1 MHICIYVYSQTY
13 AKKMLTMLSWEHS
26 TFMTVRSRYVQT
38 GTNLSRVTITVYC
51 NYTAGQIYRWY
62 MAIPMQFL

>member
-1 MHICIYVYSQTY
+1 MYICIFTNIRQENVNHALMGTFN
-13 AKKMLTMLSWEHS
+13 
-26 TFMTVRSRYVQT
+26 FMTVRSRYVQT